1 MKILCSS
8 RKFQGGQVVNKV
20 GSYLYNHIDGA
31 FKFEKSPNMYDVYFI
46 VLYQIP
52 EENRTTAKDD
62 EIHELPID
70 LNITTYQD
78 KIRVNIIVQDEYEK
92 TLGTKTFSYD
102 KLDDLEKLRQ
112 TVLSFVE
119 KKVTKEYEEYDFIF

>member
-8 RKFQGGQVVNKV
+8 KKFQGGQVVNKV

-52 EENRTTAKDD
+52 EENRTTDEDD
-62 EIHELPID
+62 EVHELPID

-92 TLGTKTFSYD
+92 TIGTKTFSYD

-119 KKVTKEYEEYDFIF
+119 KKITKEYEEYDFLF

>member
-20 GSYLYNHIDGA
+20 GNYLYNHIDSA
-31 FKFEKSPNMYDVYFI
+31 FKFEKYPNMYDVYFI
-46 VLYQIP
+46 VLYQIS
-52 EENRTTAKDD
+52 EENRTTHKDD
-62 EIHELPID
+62 AVHELPID

-92 TLGTKTFSYD
+92 TIGTKTFSYD

-119 KKVTKEYEEYDFIF
+119 KKVTKEYEEYDFLF

>member
-8 RKFQGGQVVNKV
+8 KKFQGGQVANKV

-92 TLGTKTFSYD
+92 TIGTKTFSYD

-119 KKVTKEYEEYDFIF
+119 KKVTKEYQEYDFLF

>member
-8 RKFQGGQVVNKV
+8 KKFQGGQVVNKV
-20 GSYLYNHIDGA
+20 GNYLYNHIDGA

-52 EENRTTAKDD
+52 EENRTTGEDD
-62 EIHELPID
+62 EVHELPID
-70 LNITTYQD
+70 LNITTYED

-92 TLGTKTFSYD
+92 TIGTKTFSYD

-119 KKVTKEYEEYDFIF
+119 KKVTKEYQEYDFLF

>member
-1 MKILCSS
+1 MKILCNSK
-8 RKFQGGQVVNKV
+8 KFQGGQVVNKV

-52 EENRTTAKDD
+52 EENRTTAEDD
-62 EIHELPID
+62 EVHELPID

-92 TLGTKTFSYD
+92 TIGTKTFSYD
-102 KLDDLEKLRQ
+102 KLNDLEKLRQ

-119 KKVTKEYEEYDFIF
+119 KKVTKEYQEYDFLF

>member
-1 MKILCSS
+1 MKILCNSK
-8 RKFQGGQVVNKV
+8 KFQGGQVVNKV

-52 EENRTTAKDD
+52 EENRTTAEED
-62 EIHELPID
+62 EVHELPID

-92 TLGTKTFSYD
+92 TIGTKTFSYD

-119 KKVTKEYEEYDFIF
+119 KKVTKEYQEYDFLF

>member
-1 MKILCSS
+1 MKILCNSK
-8 RKFQGGQVVNKV
+8 KFQGGQVVNKV

-52 EENRTTAKDD
+52 EENRTTAEDD
-62 EIHELPID
+62 EVHELSID

-92 TLGTKTFSYD
+92 TIGTKTFSYD
-102 KLDDLEKLRQ
+102 KLNDLEKLRQ

-119 KKVTKEYEEYDFIF
+119 KKVTKEYQEYDFLF